1 MVLDSLLDFESLTF
15 AITVFASGVALDSQ
29 LLLSL
34 AMSSADLFHQLDSYD
49 WNGDQ
54 EFQLGLNGILANAP
68 AEQRNDLTLRARC
81 SYFAR

>member
-1 MVLDSLLDFESLTF
+1 MVRDSCSTLTF
-15 AITVFASGVALDSQ
+15 AITAFLSGVALDPR
-29 LLLSL
+29 LLLSS

-68 AEQRNDLTLRARC
+68 TEQHNDLTLRARC
-81 SYFAR
+81 FYFAR